1 MASNTVT
8 QTNILGY
15 ATPQIQRAAESTIG
29 RAEELVGRNY
39 KSYADWAKE
48 RGLSGDQV
56 AAFDKLQKDA
66 FAGAEGLGQ
75 DPYST
80 ASAQGIQALAQ
91 RAGDLNYAGTQF
103 GNQFQAPGAYKESQ
117 VGNQFQAP
125 QNLGYTAQDARNT
138 FLGAA
143 PTVERQTTYG
153 APGMNAATTAYDPR
167 LQNYQMGPARDVT
180 SSNYITPE
188 MRAAQSEYN
197 PQLQTFQ
204 MGPAERVNAQ
214 GVNVEDINAA
224 QMGPAERIS
233 TQSFAQPGSA
243 DAYMN
248 PYMQN
253 VVDIQKREATR
264 QSGIQGTQQQAQAA
278 QAGAFGGGRD
288 AIMRAE
294 RERNLGQQL
303 GDIQATGSNAAF
315 QNAQQQFNTEQQ
327 ARLQAQQANQQA
339 GLTTGI
345 QNLNADQQSRVQNA
359 ANRLQAGG
367 MNAQQAMQAALA
379 NQQAGL
385 SVGQQNLASQI
396 GTQQLGAGQ
405 IGLQTSLANL
415 SNAQQQQVQNQAA
428 QLQNQGMSAQ
438 QAMQAAL
445 ANQQKDL
452 SMGQQNLAANL
463 GVQQLGTQTGT
474 QVALANLSN
483 QQQQQ
488 VQNQA
493 AQLQTQGMNAQQALQ
508 IALANQSTQSQYG
521 LTQGQLSQQT
531 NLANQ
536 NAQNQALQFGAGQ
549 GLQAAGMGAQYGL
562 AGQQLNEQS
571 RQFGAGQGMQAAGM
585 GAQYGL
591 AAQQEAERSK
601 QFGANLGLEGLKSG
615 MQGYGALG
623 SQGQNL
629 YGQTTGNLQLQNA
642 LGTQK
647 QQQTQNMLDA
657 SQRNYADEQNYP
669 YKQVGF
675 MSDVVNRQP
684 IGNLGSTMTQPAPS
698 LVSQVAGLGGAAVTG
713 AKLFGKAKGGQ
724 IKQRGAGL
732 ADLAMYQ
739 MSRG

>member
-1 MASNTVT
+1 MADNTVT
-8 QTNILGY
+8 QTNIQGFAPVVAPY
-15 ATPQIQRAAESTIG
+15 AESVLG
-29 RAEELVGRNY
+29 RAGDLMKRNY

-48 RGLSGDQV
+48 RNLSGDQV
-56 AAFDKLQKDA
+56 AAFDKLQTDA
-66 FAGAEGLGQ
+66 FAGAGKLGQ

-80 ASAQGIQALAQ
+80 ASAQGIEALAQ
-91 RAGDLNYAGTQF
+91 KAGAYNYNPTQF
-103 GNQFQAPGAYKESQ
+103 GNQFQAPDAYKPGSFDYQ
-117 VGNQFQAP
+117 RVAAD
-125 QNLGYTAQDARNT
+125 AQS
-138 FLGAA
+138 A
-143 PTVERQTTYG
+143 PT
-153 APGMNAATTAYDPR
+153 MD
-167 LQNYQMGPARDVT
+167 
-180 SSNYITPE
+180 
-188 MRAAQSEYN
+188 AAQTGYN
-197 PQLQTFQ
+197 PQLQNYQ

-214 GVNVEDINAA
+214 GVSVGDINAA
-224 QMGPAERIS
+224 QMGPAERVD

-243 DAYMN
+243 DAYMS

-253 VVDIQKREATR
+253 VVEMQKREAQR

-294 RERNLGQQL
+294 RERNLAQQM
-303 GDIQATGSNAAF
+303 GDIQATGSQAAF

-327 ARLQAQQANQQA
+327 ARLAAQQSNQQA

-345 QNLNADQQSRVQNA
+345 QNLNAQQQTNVQNE
-359 ANRLQAGG
+359 ANRLQASG

-385 SVGQQNLASQI
+385 TTGS
-396 GTQQLGAGQ
+396 
-405 IGLQTSLANL
+405 
-415 SNAQQQQVQNQAA
+415 
-428 QLQNQGMSAQ
+428 
-438 QAMQAAL
+438 
-445 ANQQKDL
+445 
-452 SMGQQNLAANL
+452 QNLAANL

-474 QVALANLSN
+474 QTSLANLSN
-483 QQQQQ
+483 QQQAA

-493 AQLQTQGMNAQQALQ
+493 AKLQMQGMSAQQALQ
-508 IALANQSTQSQYG
+508 AALANQQ
-521 LTQGQLSQQT
+521 
-531 NLANQ
+531 
-536 NAQNQALQFGAGQ
+536 
-549 GLQAAGMGAQYGL
+549 AGMTT
-562 AGQQLNEQS
+562 QQQQEQS
-571 RQFGAGQGMQAAGM
+571 RQFGAGQGMQAAGLS
-585 GAQYGL
+585 AQYGL

-642 LGTQK
+642 FGTQK
-647 QQQTQNMLDA
+647 QQQGQNMIDVN
-657 SQRNYADEQNYP
+657 QRNYAEEQNYP

-675 MSDVVNRQP
+675 MSDVVRGAP
-684 IGNLGSTMTQPAPS
+684 VGNLGSTMTQPAPS

>member
-1 MASNTVT
+1 MADNTVT
-8 QTNILGY
+8 QTNVQGFAPVVAPY
-15 ATPQIQRAAESTIG
+15 AESVLG
-29 RAEELVGRNY
+29 RAGDLMKRDY

-56 AAFDKLQKDA
+56 AAFTELQKKA
-66 FAGAEGLGQ
+66 FTGAEGLGQ

-91 RAGDLNYAGTQF
+91 KAGAFNYAPTQF
-103 GNQFQAPGAYKESQ
+103 DNQFKAPDAYKPGEFNYQQ
-117 VGNQFQAP
+117 VSAQNQ
-125 QNLGYTAQDARNT
+125 N
-138 FLGAA
+138 A
-143 PTVERQTTYG
+143 PT
-153 APGMNAATTAYDPR
+153 MD
-167 LQNYQMGPARDVT
+167 
-180 SSNYITPE
+180 
-188 MRAAQSEYN
+188 AAQTGYN
-197 PQLQTFQ
+197 PQLQNYQ

-214 GVNVEDINAA
+214 GVNVGDINAA
-224 QMGPAERIS
+224 QMGPAERVG

-243 DAYMN
+243 DAYMS

-253 VVDIQKREATR
+253 VVDIQKREAQR

-294 RERNLGQQL
+294 RERNLNQQM
-303 GDIQATGSNAAF
+303 GDIQATGSQAAF

-345 QNLNADQQSRVQNA
+345 QNLNAQQQTNVQNE
-359 ANRLQAGG
+359 ANRLQASG

-385 SVGQQNLASQI
+385 TTGS
-396 GTQQLGAGQ
+396 
-405 IGLQTSLANL
+405 
-415 SNAQQQQVQNQAA
+415 
-428 QLQNQGMSAQ
+428 
-438 QAMQAAL
+438 
-445 ANQQKDL
+445 
-452 SMGQQNLAANL
+452 QNLAANL

-474 QVALANLSN
+474 QTALANLSN
-483 QQQQQ
+483 QQQSA

-493 AQLQTQGMNAQQALQ
+493 AKLQMQGMSSQQALQ
-508 IALANQSTQSQYG
+508 AALANQQ
-521 LTQGQLSQQT
+521 
-531 NLANQ
+531 
-536 NAQNQALQFGAGQ
+536 
-549 GLQAAGMGAQYGL
+549 AGMTT
-562 AGQQLNEQS
+562 QQQQEQS
-571 RQFGAGQGMQAAGM
+571 KQFGAGQGMQAAGLS
-585 GAQYGL
+585 AQYGL

-642 LGTQK
+642 FGTQ
-647 QQQTQNMLDA
+647 QQQQGQNMIDVN
-657 SQRNYADEQNYP
+657 QQNYAAEQNYP

-675 MSDVVNRQP
+675 MSDVVRGAPVSNQ
-684 IGNLGSTMTQPAPS
+684 GSIITQPPPS
-698 LVSQVAGLGGAAVTG
+698 LISQAAGVGTALTG
-713 AKLFGKAKGGQ
+713 ASKLFGKAKGGH
-724 IKQRGAGL
+724 IKQKAGAGL
-732 ADLAMYQ
+732 NDLAMYQ